1 MTQEEYLEA
10 LRSGAK
16 MNFNDLIKLI
26 NENYNYTPASF
37 INGDLQNTATENQGS
52 AKLFCFGVI
61 HQLTKL
67 EVLHCFGE
75 HYQGVLNDPQGD
87 SHQNIRNFIIYGW
100 EGLKFDSPVLVE
112 TSNPKY
118 PLQADSKQ
126 NFGTTLIRSINQ
138 LYDFMGYYVK
148 KNFIIRDLCINMN
161 THQNTIFHQLDKFIK
176 HSHSFAMTIFRKI
189 THSAKL
195 VILLI
200 TPTYYAFIIIIIVS
214 VSGGRYVLF
223 QSETVNNT
231 TNITNNTTNI
241 INNTTNTTNNP
252 PIASIA
258 AAVPIVAQVVIDI
271 ESLFEVIDIEPLFEV
286 IDIESLFEVIDIEP
300 FKQKQQE
307 IDDLNLTLSTA
318 ATNIAEQ
325 AIHPT
330 VNQIFEEIENDLA
343 AIVPEEVK

>member
-161 THQNTIFHQLDKFIK
+161 THQNTIFHQLDNFIK

-195 VILLI
+195 GVLMSIHI
-200 TPTYYAFIIIIIVS
+200 YAKVFIIITI

-252 PIASIA
+252 PIAFIA
-258 AAVPIVAQVVIDI
+258 TAAPIVAQVVIDI
-271 ESLFEVIDIEPLFEV
+271 ESLFEVIDIESLFEV

>member
-75 HYQGVLNDPQGD
+75 HYQGVLNDPEGD

-161 THQNTIFHQLDKFIK
+161 THQNTIFHQLDNFIK

-195 VILLI
+195 V
-200 TPTYYAFIIIIIVS
+200 TPTYAFIIITI

-271 ESLFEVIDIEPLFEV
+271 ESLFEVIDIEPLSKV